1 MVLIEESK
9 LLLTIPSSVT
19 VHDLEF
25 EQEIYSNF
33 KNIDSALNSYTL
45 LN

>member
-9 LLLTIPSSVT
+9 LLLTTPSSIT

-25 EQEIYSNF
+25 EQEIYSDF
-33 KNIDSALNSYTL
+33 KNINSALNSYTL
-45 LN
+45 VK